1 MTIMHVLHRLALR
14 YRAGTGV
21 KQLARDLGMNEQ
33 VFVNKMNPNTT
44 THHIYAEEIDGIV
57 SLLDADDVA
66 KYFASQR
73 NMVCIKMFQFGD
85 LSDQALLDLFID
97 LELEKS
103 QWLDKI
109 KMALE
114 DGRIDLGEF
123 AKIKKEYEEFAAA
136 GAEVMAR
143 IESYLEASE
152 LRGKERGHK

>member
-21 KQLARDLGMNEQ
+21 KQLARDLGLNEQ
-33 VFVNKMNPNTT
+33 VFVNKMNPNNS
-44 THHIYAEEIDGIV
+44 THHLYAEEIDPIV
-57 SLLDADDVA
+57 SLLDTDEVA

-73 NMVCIKMFQFGD
+73 GMVCIKLHGFDG
-85 LSDQALLDLFID
+85 LSDQALLDLLIG
-97 LELEKS
+97 LEVEKS

-109 KMALE
+109 RQALE
-114 DGRIDLGEF
+114 DGRVDRAEF

-143 IESYLEASE
+143 IESYLDASE
-152 LRGKERGHK
+152 VRRG